1 MKAAVWY
8 AKKDIRVENVDEPVV
23 EAGEVKIKV
32 EWAGICGSDLHE
44 YVAGPITIP
53 TEAPHPLTKGTAPV
67 IMGHEFAGE
76 VVEVGKN
83 VTQVALGDRVTVE
96 PMITCGKCKACR
108 QGRYNLCEVIAAF
121 GMSGVGGGFSEY
133 TVVSE
138 DMVHKIPEHM
148 SYELAALV
156 EPTAVAMHA
165 VKLSN
170 LKVGDTV
177 AVFGAGPIG
186 LLTVQASFLA
196 GAKKVFAIELSEERR
211 KVATKLG
218 AVAISPAESDVA
230 EEIMKQ
236 TAGDGADISFEATGV
251 PVVLEQAVNS
261 TKMGGEIVIESLWE
275 SKPELDANSLVFKE
289 LNLIGSIGY
298 RNIFPTVID
307 LIADGKLEV
316 SDLVTKKIALD
327 NIVEEGFE
335 SLLQEKSQVKILIKP

>member
-327 NIVEEGFE
+327 NIVKEGFE